1 MEKANITERVVLI
14 RLTLIKEIISP
25 RQLNENLAHWN
36 DTQTKITTSD
46 ELYDITRGIWK
57 ISQRREEV
65 DYAFSVIKGVI
76 KEVYKIDNWYPSL
89 TTKYKT
95 RTLPNPLPE
104 QYAGRFEFT
113 GKVSDEMHKKYV
125 GKSVAHYF
133 KRGDQHPTKCLNI
146 L

>member
-14 RLTLIKEIISP
+14 RLTLIKEIMSP

-36 DTQTKITTSD
+36 DTQTKITTHD

-57 ISQRREEV
+57 IGQQRVEV
-65 DYAFSVIKGVI
+65 DYAFSVVKGVI

-95 RTLPNPLPE
+95 REVAPL
-104 QYAGRFEFT
+104 A
-113 GKVSDEMHKKYV
+113 
-125 GKSVAHYF
+125 
-133 KRGDQHPTKCLNI
+133 
-146 L
+146 